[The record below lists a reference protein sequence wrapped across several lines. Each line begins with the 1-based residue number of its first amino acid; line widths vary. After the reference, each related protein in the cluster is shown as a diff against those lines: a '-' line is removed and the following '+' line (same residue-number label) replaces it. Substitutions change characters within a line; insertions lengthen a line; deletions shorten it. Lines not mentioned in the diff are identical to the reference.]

1 MAIPVPRNVM
11 VVGNELAIVW
21 DDGREDY
28 FRLDALR
35 RACPCAMC
43 KGEPDLFGKIY
54 RGPDRPLTPLS
65 VQVVGTPA
73 RRIVRAPD
81 RLGRRPQRRDLQ
93 LRNAAAD
100 GERRRMRAICRGVA

>member
-11 VVGNELAIVW
+11 VVGHELAIVW

-65 VQVVGTPA
+65 VQVSGHRHVGSYA
-73 RRIVRAPD
+73 
-81 RLGRRPQRRDLQ
+81 LQ
-93 LRNAAAD
+93 IDWAD
-100 GERRRMRAICRGVA
+100 GHNDGIYSFETLRRMGEEGAKSGA

>member
-11 VVGNELAIVW
+11 VVGQELAIVW

-54 RGPDRPLTPLS
+54 RGPDRPLTPVS
-65 VQVVGTPA
+65 VQVAGHRTADVGQSRVAA
-73 RRIVRAPD
+73 RSAQGSNQGLQHRPRDCTVRP
-81 RLGRRPQRRDLQ
+81 
-93 LRNAAAD
+93 
-100 GERRRMRAICRGVA
+100 IRGP